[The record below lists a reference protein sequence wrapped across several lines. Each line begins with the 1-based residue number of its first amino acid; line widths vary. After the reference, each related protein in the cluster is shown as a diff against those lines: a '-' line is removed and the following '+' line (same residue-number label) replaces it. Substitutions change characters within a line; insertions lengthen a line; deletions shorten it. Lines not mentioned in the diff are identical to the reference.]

1 MLLNL
6 QNSFE
11 DKECMYYSVL
21 NCNIFLP
28 IVSYF
33 SRIFEQL
40 FEQRQVAACHS
51 SKEFCAN
58 PRNVLT
64 KRKRAIAF
72 SCIQKIYVHS
82 KAFGVKR
89 LRTY

>member
-11 DKECMYYSVL
+11 DRECMHYFVL
-21 NCNIFLP
+21 NFNIFLP
-28 IVSYF
+28 IGS
-33 SRIFEQL
+33 
-40 FEQRQVAACHS
+40 
-51 SKEFCAN
+51 CAN
-58 PRNVLT
+58 LKNVST
-64 KRKRAIAF
+64 SRKRAIAL
-72 SCIQKIYVHS
+72 SCLQKSFVNA